1 MFEAK
6 PIENFT
12 LPLSQWKV
20 MEMQVRRCLPEEA
33 CGFIIEKGPGQI
45 EAVTVTNALH
55 SPVRFRMEPVEQLEL
70 MIQMDENDWR
80 LAGIY
85 HSHPRGP
92 NHPSATDLAEAAYPQ
107 AVSLIW
113 SPQAGEWDCRA
124 YILGD
129 GSYTEIFINLV

>member
-6 PIENFT
+6 PVKNFT

-33 CGFIIEKGPGQI
+33 CGFIIEKEAGRI
-45 EAVTVTNALH
+45 EAVAVTNTLH

-70 MIQMDENDWR
+70 MNQMDKHDWH
-80 LAGIY
+80 LMGIY
-85 HSHPRGP
+85 HSHPKGP
-92 NHPSATDLAEAAYPQ
+92 NHPSATDIAESAYPQ

-113 SPQAGEWDCRA
+113 FPQAGGWNCRA
-124 YILGD
+124 FILGD
-129 GSYTEIFINLV
+129 DSFSEIFIDLV